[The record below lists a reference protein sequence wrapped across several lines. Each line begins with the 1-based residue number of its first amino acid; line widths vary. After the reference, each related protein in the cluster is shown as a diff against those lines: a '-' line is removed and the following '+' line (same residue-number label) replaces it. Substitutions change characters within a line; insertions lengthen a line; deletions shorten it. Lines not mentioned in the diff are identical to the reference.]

1 MSFRS
6 FVAPNDTSQA
16 GSRESRLIAAHHY
29 KPMGARAVRP
39 PIAGYRVTDL
49 ERPGSLF
56 WVSSANL
63 TSGLLDGWGGTW
75 RLCDACRR

>member
-1 MSFRS
+1 
-6 FVAPNDTSQA
+6 
-16 GSRESRLIAAHHY
+16 
-29 KPMGARAVRP
+29 MGARALRP

-49 ERPGSLF
+49 DRPGSLF

-75 RLCDACRR
+75 QLCYACRR